1 MNKLTKSDLLSLE
14 EYSLN
19 RDRLR
24 EEVLVLKKDR
34 KIQIGIN
41 VTLLFE
47 NLKTIK
53 YQIQEMLRIEKIFEP
68 NGIQEEL
75 DAYNPLIPDGS
86 NLKATMFIEFQKES
100 VRKEKL
106 KTLVGI
112 EDKVWLQ
119 VGENDRIFAIAD
131 EDLERSSHDKTS
143 AVHFLR
149 FELSN
154 LMVKD
159 LQSGLTLFAGIDHP
173 EYNVRTQEI
182 EKKTSDSLLEDF
194 NLL

>member
-68 NGIQEEL
+68 SGIQEEL

-106 KTLVGI
+106 KFLVGI

-159 LQSGLTLFAGIDHP
+159 LQSGSTLFAGIDHP
-173 EYNVRTQEI
+173 EYNVRTPEI
-182 EKKTSDSLLEDF
+182 ERKTSDSLLEDF
-194 NLL
+194 NLF

>member
-106 KTLVGI
+106 ESLVGI

-154 LMVKD
+154 LMIKD
-159 LQSGLTLFAGIDHP
+159 LQSGSTLFAGIDHP
-173 EYNVRTQEI
+173 EYNVRTPEI
-182 EKKTSDSLLEDF
+182 ERKTK
-194 NLL
+194 NLILGN